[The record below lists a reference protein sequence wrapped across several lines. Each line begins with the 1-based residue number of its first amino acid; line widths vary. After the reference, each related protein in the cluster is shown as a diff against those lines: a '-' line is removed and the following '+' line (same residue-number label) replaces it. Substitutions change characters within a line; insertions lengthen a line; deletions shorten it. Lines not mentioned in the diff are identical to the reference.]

1 MSETLGLIAGRGL
14 YPRQVAEL
22 ARARG
27 WRVAAVGFHG
37 ETDPRLADAV
47 DELTW
52 AYLGELQKI
61 IDTLRGYGAE
71 RAVMAGK
78 VLKTHLY
85 GDLGALRLDERAIGL
100 LGSLRDRKDDSILG
114 AVVDAIASEG
124 IDFPDQ
130 TVLLPE
136 LFGAEGPV
144 SAARPGDA
152 QWADVRFGWPIAK
165 AMGGLDVGQSVVV
178 KDLAVIAVEAIEG
191 TDAAIRRGAEL
202 AGPGC
207 CVVKVAKPSQD
218 PRFDLP
224 TIGLETIKTLAEARA
239 AVLAFEAGRTVLLG
253 GPALAEAADE
263 AGVVLVGIGPEGPP
277 PGPDAGPRTGSEAAS

>member
-27 WRVAAVGFHG
+27 WRVAAVGFHS
-37 ETDPRLADAV
+37 ETDPRLAEVV

-52 AYLGELQKI
+52 VHLGELQRM
-61 IDTLRGYGAE
+61 IDVLGSAGAT

-85 GDLGALRLDERAIGL
+85 GEIAAFHPDARALDVLA
-100 LGSLRDRKDDSILG
+100 SLRDRGDDSILG
-114 AVVDAIASEG
+114 AVVDAIEAEG
-124 IDFPDQ
+124 IAFPDQ
-130 TVLLPE
+130 TALLPE
-136 LFGAEGPV
+136 LFGSEGPV
-144 SAARPGDA
+144 STARPSPE
-152 QWADVRFGWPIAK
+152 QWADVRFGWPVAK
-165 AMGGLDVGQSVVV
+165 AAGGLDIGQSVVV

-191 TDAAIRRGAEL
+191 TDAAIRRAAEL

-224 TIGLETIKTLAEARA
+224 TIGLETVKTLAEARA
-239 AVLAFEAGRTVLLG
+239 SVLAFEAGRTVLLG
-253 GPALAEAADE
+253 GAALAEAADA
-263 AGVVLVGIGPEGPP
+263 AGVVLVGIGPDGPP
-277 PGPDAGPRTGSEAAS
+277 THADVSEAAP

>member
-218 PRFDLP
+218 PRFDVP
-224 TIGLETIKTLAEARA
+224 T
-239 AVLAFEAGRTVLLG
+239 V
-253 GPALAEAADE
+253 
-263 AGVVLVGIGPEGPP
+263 
-277 PGPDAGPRTGSEAAS
+277 GPRTVAVLVEGRASVLAVESERTVVLERERMVREADAAGIALIAVSARSLGPGAAA

>member
-27 WRVAAVGFHG
+27 WRVAAVAFHS
-37 ETDPRLADAV
+37 ETDPALADVV
-47 DELTW
+47 DEVTW
-52 AYLGELQKI
+52 VHLGELQKM
-61 IDTLRGYGAE
+61 IDALRAASAA

-85 GDLGALRLDERAIGL
+85 GELAAFHPDARALRV
-100 LGSLRDRKDDSILG
+100 LGSLRDQKDDSILG
-114 AVVDAIASEG
+114 AVVDDIASEG
-124 IDFPDQ
+124 IEFPDQ

-144 SAARPGDA
+144 SAAEPSEA
-152 QWADVRFGWPIAK
+152 QWADIGFAWPVAK
-165 AMGGLDVGQSVVV
+165 TTAGLDIGQSVVV

-191 TDAAIRRGAEL
+191 TDAAIRRAAEL

-224 TIGLETIKTLAEARA
+224 TIGLETVKTLAEARA
-239 AVLAFEAGRTVLLG
+239 GVLAFEAGRTVLLG
-253 GPALAEAADE
+253 GKALAEAADAAE
-263 AGVVLVGIGPEGPP
+263 VVLIGIGPDGP
-277 PGPDAGPRTGSEAAS
+277 GVAS